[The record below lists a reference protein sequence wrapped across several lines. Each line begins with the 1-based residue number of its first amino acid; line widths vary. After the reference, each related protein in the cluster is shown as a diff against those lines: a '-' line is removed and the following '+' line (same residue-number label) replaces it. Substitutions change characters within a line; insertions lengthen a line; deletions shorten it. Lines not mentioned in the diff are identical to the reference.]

1 MAFNAIRQGGYDMN
15 NSESSILE
23 MDREIHKIMEDIRSR
38 VRRVYDSYTDENREI
53 PKLPDYDL
61 MLKNNRLRYNTSKTL
76 TESLDELIRLKLRV
90 SIVERNISSMRNI
103 QITNKSDFTLISTLK
118 SNLKKYESELQ
129 EYKFEISDL
138 MKNANNKLRVL
149 ESVSFYNE

>member
-1 MAFNAIRQGGYDMN
+1 MSD
-15 NSESSILE
+15 ETSILE
-23 MDREIHKIMEDIRSR
+23 MDKEINKIMQDIRHR
-38 VRRVYDSYTDENREI
+38 VKKVYDEYTDENREI
-53 PKLPDYDL
+53 PRLPDYDL

-90 SIVERNISSMRNI
+90 SIVARNIASMRTI
-103 QITNKSDFTLISTLK
+103 QITSKSDFTLVSTLK
-118 SNLKKYESELQ
+118 GNLKKYESELQ

>member
-1 MAFNAIRQGGYDMN
+1 MSNED
-15 NSESSILE
+15 SILE
-23 MDREIHKIMEDIRSR
+23 MDKEINKIIVDVRER
-38 VRRVYDSYTDENREI
+38 VQRVYDKYTDDNREI

-61 MLKNNRLRYNTSKTL
+61 MLKDNRLRYNTSKIL

-90 SIVERNISSMRNI
+90 SIVERNIASMRNI
-103 QITNKSDFTLISTLK
+103 QITSKSDFTLISTLK
-118 SNLKKYESELQ
+118 GNLKKYENEMQ

-138 MKNANNKLRVL
+138 IKNANNKLRVM